1 MRVDVIDNPL
11 NVVEWSMSQMIRE
24 SRILDRAVK
33 ELDEIVGKKRAIQE
47 LDLPKLNYIAGLW

>member
-1 MRVDVIDNPL
+1 MIDNPL